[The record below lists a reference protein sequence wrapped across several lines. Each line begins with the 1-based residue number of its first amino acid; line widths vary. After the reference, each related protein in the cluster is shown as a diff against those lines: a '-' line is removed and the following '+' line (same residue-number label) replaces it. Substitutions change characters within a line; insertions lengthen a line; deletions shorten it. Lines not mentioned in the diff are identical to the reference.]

1 MGSKPP
7 ILNAQFPGL
16 SKDEG
21 SISNRGTRITRLISI
36 WFALQVLFNV
46 IAAIFLALHPLD
58 EPVSWFERLDLT
70 VNTGINAA
78 LAVGLWRRT
87 TWAWSTA
94 VWLIPLY
101 WALHAWHLFVPA
113 EGILL
118 WPFLM
123 VDAIIMGYLLGPKG
137 RHALEAPTD
146 RWQRLSLLPSPMFA
160 LGLYA
165 LLAPIIGMFIAIAGA
180 VGVVV
185 VGWRRAIQN
194 SRFKNQD

>member
-1 MGSKPP
+1 MDSKPP
-7 ILNAQFPGL
+7 IRNSQ
-16 SKDEG
+16 SV
-21 SISNRGTRITRLISI
+21 IRNREARILRLIAI
-36 WFALQVLFNV
+36 WFALQVVLNV
-46 IAAIFLALHPLD
+46 TAALYLTLHPID

-70 VNTGINAA
+70 VNTGINAV
-78 LAVGLWRRT
+78 LAIGLWRRT

-123 VDAIIMGYLLGPKG
+123 VDAIIMSYLLGPKG

-165 LLAPIIGMFIAIAGA
+165 LLAPIIGMFIALGA
-180 VGVVV
+180 ATAVVV
-185 VGWRRAIQN
+185 EGWRREMPRKFDA
-194 SRFKNQD
+194 RTRGLGDAER